1 MMLLNRTLFGI
12 VLLSIFSVNCKPF
25 SKQNEEPEIM
35 VLKYDDNDPNL
46 DIVVFLEKIIDSQS
60 NEFNNDDLENDYNS
74 KTLIKNNQLVD
85 QNDSDSNSQDI
96 ITEKRDAHKRSKIE
110 TSLLANS
117 LDNKKHKK

>member
-1 MMLLNRTLFGI
+1 MMILNRTLFGI

-46 DIVVFLEKIIDSQS
+46 DIVVLLEKTINSQS
-60 NEFNNDDLENDYNS
+60 NEINNDDLENDYNS

-110 TSLLANS
+110 TSLLVNS